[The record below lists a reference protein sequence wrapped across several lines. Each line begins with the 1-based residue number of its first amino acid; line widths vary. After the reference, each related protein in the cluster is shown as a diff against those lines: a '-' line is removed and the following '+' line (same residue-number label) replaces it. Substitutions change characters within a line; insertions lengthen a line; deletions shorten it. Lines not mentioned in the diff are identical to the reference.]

1 LRYECPPSPTKERS
15 IVPAEP
21 IVSFI
26 VPALNEEPNLP
37 FLLERLLAIQAKLGL
52 ASEILVVDDASDD
65 RTFEVARAAAETHP
79 LIRPIRKPLPH
90 GLGSGVR
97 AGLAHARGRVGIVV
111 MADGVD
117 PLEDAVPRFCEQVL
131 REGCQLVLLS
141 RYVDPGDADSIPASY
156 KVFHRVFRFLTQR
169 VLGIPHPDTTYAF
182 RAFDV
187 AFARALALRSQGFEI
202 SPEMTFRTYFAGAKI
217 GEVPGRQTR
226 RVRGKSNFRFTR
238 VALPY
243 ARVAVLGLLLRV
255 GLLRV
260 APAPDAARPGER

>member
-1 LRYECPPSPTKERS
+1 
-15 IVPAEP
+15 
-21 IVSFI
+21 VSFI
-26 VPALNEEPNLP
+26 VPALNEELNLP
-37 FLLERLLAIQAKLGL
+37 FLFERLLSIQAKLGL
-52 ASEILVVDDASDD
+52 PSEILVVDDASVD

-79 LIRPIRKPLPH
+79 EIRPIRKPLPH

-97 AGLAHARGRVGIVV
+97 VGLEHARGRVGIIV

-117 PLEDAVPRFCEQVL
+117 PLEDAVPRFCEKVL
-131 REGCQLVLLS
+131 REDCQLVLLS

-156 KVFHRVFRFLTQR
+156 KVFHRIFRFLTEH

-187 AFARALALRSQGFEI
+187 AFVRALSLRSSGFEI
-202 SPEMTFRTYFAGAKI
+202 SPEMTFRTFFAGAKI

-243 ARVAVLGLLLRV
+243 ARVAALGLLLRV
-255 GLLRV
+255 GLLRI
-260 APAPDAARPGER
+260 APVLDPARR

>member
-1 LRYECPPSPTKERS
+1 MQATTRRSRPIPSDL
-15 IVPAEP
+15 P

-26 VPALNEEPNLP
+26 VPALNEELNLP
-37 FLLERLLAIQAKLGL
+37 FLFERLLAIQAKLGL

-65 RTFEVARAAAETHP
+65 RTFDVARAASETHP
-79 LIRPIRKPLPH
+79 QIRPVRKPLPH

-117 PLEDAVPRFCEQVL
+117 PLEDAVPRFCEKVL

-156 KVFHRVFRFLTQR
+156 KVFHRVFRLFTGR
-169 VLGIPHPDTTYAF
+169 MLGIPYPDTTYAF
-182 RAFDV
+182 RAFDLD
-187 AFARALALRSQGFEI
+187 FARKLGLRSTGFEI
-202 SPEMTFRTYFAGAKI
+202 SPEITFRAYFAGAKI

-226 RVRGKSNFRFTR
+226 RVRGRSTFRFAR
-238 VALPY
+238 VAL
-243 ARVAVLGLLLRV
+243 AFGRVLIEGVLMRLGLLRA
-255 GLLRV
+255 G
-260 APAPDAARPGER
+260 PAPDAARPGER